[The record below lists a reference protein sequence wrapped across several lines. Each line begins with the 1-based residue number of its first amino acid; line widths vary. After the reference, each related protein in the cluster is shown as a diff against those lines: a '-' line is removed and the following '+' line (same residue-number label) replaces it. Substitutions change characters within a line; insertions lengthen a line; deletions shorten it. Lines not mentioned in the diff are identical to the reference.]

1 MDKPWHT
8 AAPNFS
14 IQGILRGPDK
24 SKAASNNA
32 VWNNSDRFIERQVSG
47 KKEKDTFIL
56 DTGTRGRWQTQNLT
70 TDLSTDNMDT

>member
-32 VWNNSDRFIERQVSG
+32 VWNISDSLREKCLE
-47 KKEKDTFIL
+47 KKKRIHLFWIQAP
-56 DTGTRGRWQTQNLT
+56 GGGGRHKT
-70 TDLSTDNMDT
+70 